1 MSLGRTATVPLGTL
15 VRRPELGLV
24 VLTGSDQL
32 DRPIR
37 WAHVSELSDPVPYLL
52 GGELLLT
59 AGVNFPDRPDEYV
72 RGLVA
77 AGVQALGFGI
87 TPVYDEVPADLVVAC
102 EKYGLPLL
110 ALPPST
116 PFLAVSQAVGVA
128 LAEEEHAELR
138 WLSEA
143 QAALTRAALR
153 PDPVRTV
160 LGVLA
165 ELADWWCL
173 LLDAADSVVAKVGL
187 GEVDPAIPELASRLR
202 AGSGP
207 RSASTELGSWHVVG
221 YPVDAA
227 RVLVVGAARPFSVA
241 DRAVIAVALALLAL
255 ADRADGRSV
264 TKMLVGEDSFTGYRV
279 VRGRRKSRGSADF
292 DLGTALV
299 DVDGGRL
306 RAVVTAAPD
315 VVAAQEAGWLLA
327 VSSPV
332 GVGDLP
338 SADREAERMLA
349 RAVAIGRPVA
359 AADGLSALID
369 PDAAARF
376 GRELLKPLA
385 TRPELLDTLR
395 TWLAC
400 NGNWDRTATELGVHR
415 NSVRHRIGIVARE
428 LDIDLSDVQR
438 RMELWFALR
447 WSD

>member
-1 MSLGRTATVPLGTL
+1 MSQGRTSTVPLGVL
-15 VRRPELGLV
+15 VRRPELGLA

-37 WAHVSELSDPVPYLL
+37 WAHVSELRDPVPYLL

-59 AGVNFPDRPDEYV
+59 AGVNFPVDVDGYV

-77 AGVQALGFGI
+77 AGVQALGFGV
-87 TPVYDEVPADLVVAC
+87 TPVYDDVPPELVEAC
-102 EKYGLPLL
+102 ARHGLPLL

-128 LAEEEHAELR
+128 LAEAEHAELR

-153 PDPVRTV
+153 PNPVHAVVTA
-160 LGVLA
+160 LA
-165 ELADWWCL
+165 ELADWWCVL
-173 LLDAADSVVAKVGL
+173 LGADRVEVQVGIE
-187 GEVDPAIPELASRLR
+187 GVGPEILALASRLR
-202 AGSGP
+202 SGSGP
-207 RSASTELGSWHVVG
+207 RSASTELGEWHVVG
-221 YPVDAA
+221 YPVESGQ
-227 RVLVVGAARPFSVA
+227 VLVVGTRKPFSVP

-255 ADRADGRSV
+255 AGRADGRLA
-264 TKMLVGEDSFTGYRV
+264 TKMLVGDDPYDGYRV
-279 VRGRRKSRGSADF
+279 VRGRRKSRDATDL

-306 RAVVTAAPD
+306 RAIVTTLPD
-315 VVAAQEAGWLLA
+315 VVAAQAAGWLLA

-338 SADREAERMLA
+338 SADREAGRMLD
-349 RAVAIGRPVA
+349 RAVAVGRPVTA
-359 AADGLSALID
+359 GDGVSALVD
-369 PDAAARF
+369 PDTAARF
-376 GRELLKPLA
+376 AVAVLAPLA
-385 TRPELLDTLR
+385 SRPELLDTAR

-400 NGNWDRTATELGVHR
+400 NGNWDRTAAELGVHR
-415 NSVRHRIGIVARE
+415 ISVRHRIGVVARE
-428 LDIDLSDVQR
+428 LDMDLSDVQR

>member
-1 MSLGRTATVPLGTL
+1 MSPGRTSTVPLGVL
-15 VRRPELGLV
+15 VRRPELGLA

-37 WAHVSELSDPVPYLL
+37 WAHVSELRDPVPYLL

-59 AGVNFPDRPDEYV
+59 AGVNFPEDVDGYV
-72 RGLVA
+72 RGLVV
-77 AGVQALGFGI
+77 AGVQALGFGV
-87 TPVYDEVPADLVVAC
+87 TPVYDEVPPVLVEAC
-102 EKYGLPLL
+102 GRHGLPLL

-116 PFLAVSQAVGVA
+116 PFLAVSRAVGVA
-128 LAEEEHAELR
+128 LAEAEHAELR

-153 PDPVRTV
+153 PGPVQAV
-160 LGVLA
+160 VGELA
-165 ELADWWCL
+165 ALADWWCVL
-173 LLDAADSVVAKVGL
+173 VDDDVVAQAGIDD
-187 GEVDPAIPELASRLR
+187 VDPVVVALASRLR

-207 RSASTELGSWHVVG
+207 RSAATEVGAWQVVA

-227 RVLVVGAARPFSVA
+227 RVLVVGALRPFSVA

-255 ADRADGRSV
+255 AERADGRSV
-264 TKMLVGEDSFTGYRV
+264 TKMLVGDDSYHGYRV
-279 VRGRRKSRGSADF
+279 VRGRQKSSYAKDI

-299 DVDGGRL
+299 DIDGVEL
-306 RAVVTAAPD
+306 RAVVTTSPD
-315 VVAAQEAGWLLA
+315 VVAAHAAGWLLA

-332 GVGDLP
+332 SAGELP
-338 SADREAERMLA
+338 AADREAGRMLD
-349 RAVAIGRPVA
+349 RAVAVGRPVTAADGMSALVDPVA
-359 AADGLSALID
+359 AARF
-369 PDAAARF
+369 AA
-376 GRELLKPLA
+376 ELLAPLA
-385 TRPELLDTLR
+385 GRPELLDTVR

-400 NGNWDRTATELGVHR
+400 NGNWDRTAAELGVHR
-415 NSVRHRIGIVARE
+415 NSVRHRIGVVGRE

>member
-1 MSLGRTATVPLGTL
+1 MSLDRTSTVPLGVL
-15 VRRPELGLV
+15 VCRPELGLV

-32 DRPIR
+32 DRPIS
-37 WAHVSELSDPVPYLL
+37 WAHVSELRDPVPYLL

-59 AGVNFPDRPDEYV
+59 AGVNFPVQVDEYV

-87 TPVYDEVPADLVVAC
+87 TPVYDEVPLTLVEAC
-102 EKYGLPLL
+102 EQRGLPLL

-128 LAEEEHAELR
+128 IAEAEHAELR

-153 PDPVRTV
+153 PDPARTV

-165 ELADWWCL
+165 ELADWWCV
-173 LLDAADSVVAKVGL
+173 LLDASDSVVAQVGIDSL
-187 GEVDPAIPELASRLR
+187 DPTLVELAARLR

-207 RSASTELGSWHVVG
+207 RSASTELGSSHVVG
-221 YPVDAA
+221 YPVAA
-227 RVLVVGAARPFSVA
+227 GWVLVVGATRPFSVA

-255 ADRADGRSV
+255 ADRADGRLV
-264 TKMLVGEDSFTGYRV
+264 TKMLVGDDSFDGYRV
-279 VRGRRKSRGSADF
+279 VRGRRKSRGSPDF

-299 DVDGGRL
+299 DVDGSRL
-306 RAVVTAAPD
+306 RAVVTNPPD
-315 VVAAQEAGWLLA
+315 VVAAQAAGWLLA

-332 GVGDLP
+332 GVADLP
-338 SADREAERMLA
+338 SADREAERMLE
-349 RAVAIGRPVA
+349 RAVAIGQPVT
-359 AADGLSALID
+359 AADGVSALVD

-376 GRELLKPLA
+376 SAELLKPLA
-385 TRPELLDTLR
+385 TRPELLDTVR

-400 NGNWDRTATELGVHR
+400 NGNWDRTAAELGVHR
-415 NSVRHRIGIVARE
+415 NSVRHRIGVVARE
-428 LDIDLSDVQR
+428 LDIDLADAQR

>member
-1 MSLGRTATVPLGTL
+1 MALGRTSTVPLGDL

-24 VLTGSDQL
+24 VLAGADRL

-37 WAHVSELSDPVPYLL
+37 WAHVSELRDPVPYLL

-59 AGVNFPDRPDEYV
+59 AGVHFPEDVDGYV

-87 TPVYDEVPADLVVAC
+87 TPVYDDVPTELVDAC
-102 EKYGLPLL
+102 ARHGLPLL

-128 LAEEEHAELR
+128 LAEAEHAELR

-143 QAALTRAALR
+143 QATLTRAALR
-153 PDPVRTV
+153 PDPVRAVVAT
-160 LGVLA
+160 LA
-165 ELADWWCL
+165 ELADWWCVL
-173 LLDAADSVVAKVGL
+173 LGDAVVAKAGI
-187 GEVDPAIPELASRLR
+187 EDVDPVVMELASRLR

-207 RSASTELGSWHVVG
+207 RSASTEVGPWHVVG
-221 YPVDAA
+221 YPVDSA
-227 RVLVVGAARPFSVA
+227 RVLAVGAERPFSVA

-255 ADRADGRSV
+255 ADRADGRLV
-264 TKMLVGEDSFTGYRV
+264 TKMLLGDDSCSGYRV
-279 VRGRRKSRGSADF
+279 VRGRRKSRVAKEI
-292 DLGTALV
+292 DLGTPWI
-299 DVDGGRL
+299 DVDGDQL
-306 RAVVTAAPD
+306 RAVVSDAPD

-332 GVGDLP
+332 GVAGLP

-349 RAVAIGRPVA
+349 RAVAIDRPVTN
-359 AADGLSALID
+359 ADGVSALVD
-369 PDAAARF
+369 PEAAARF
-376 GRELLKPLA
+376 AATVLAPLA
-385 TRPELLDTLR
+385 GRPELVETLR

-400 NGNWDRTATELGVHR
+400 NGNWDRTAAELGVHR
-415 NSVRHRIGIVARE
+415 NSVRHRIGVVARE
-428 LDIDLSDVQR
+428 LAVDLSDAQR

>member
-1 MSLGRTATVPLGTL
+1 MSLGRTSTVALGAL

-24 VLTGSDQL
+24 VLTGADQL

-37 WAHVSELSDPVPYLL
+37 WAHVSELRDPVPYLL

-59 AGVNFPDRPDEYV
+59 AGVNFPDDADAYV
-72 RGLVA
+72 RGLVD
-77 AGVQALGFGI
+77 AGVQALGFGV
-87 TPVYDEVPADLVVAC
+87 TPVYDDVPAGLVDAC
-102 EKYGLPLL
+102 ERHGLPLL

-128 LAEEEHAELR
+128 IAEAEHAELR

-160 LGVLA
+160 VTVLA
-165 ELADWWCL
+165 ELADWWCV
-173 LLDAADSVVAKVGL
+173 LLDAAGSVVARIGVDT
-187 GEVDPAIPELASRLR
+187 VDPALAELASRLR

-207 RSASTELGSWHVVG
+207 RSASTEVGHWHVVG
-221 YPVDAA
+221 YPVDAG

-264 TKMLVGEDSFTGYRV
+264 TKMLVGEDSSTGYRV
-279 VRGRRKSRGSADF
+279 VRGRRKSRGDKEL

-306 RAVVTAAPD
+306 RAVVTTSPD

-332 GVGDLP
+332 GVADLP
-338 SADREAERMLA
+338 SADREAGRMLE
-349 RAVAIGRPVA
+349 RAIFLGRPVTA
-359 AADGLSALID
+359 GDGVSALVD

-376 GRELLKPLA
+376 ATRLLEPLA
-385 TRPELLDTLR
+385 GRPELLTTLR
-395 TWLAC
+395 TWLAG
-400 NGNWDRTATELGVHR
+400 NGNWDRTAAELGVHR
-415 NSVRHRIGIVARE
+415 NSVRHRIGVVARE
-428 LDIDLSDVQR
+428 LDIDLADPQR
-438 RMELWFALR
+438 RMEVWFALR